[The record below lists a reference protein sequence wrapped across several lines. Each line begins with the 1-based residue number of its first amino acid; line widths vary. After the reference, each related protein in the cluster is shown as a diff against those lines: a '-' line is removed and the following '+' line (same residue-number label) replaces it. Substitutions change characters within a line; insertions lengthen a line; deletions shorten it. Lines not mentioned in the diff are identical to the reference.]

1 MTSSPHPL
9 PAAVLPWCSS
19 SKVRGEPGLTIGCP
33 QTRSPELPWL
43 GCGPHGCRPPAP
55 LPLPNHSLVTCNQ
68 SGPTWVPQGYTA
80 RRGLLCGHM
89 ATTARP
95 APSDHCPSLA
105 PGGEGTG
112 GCPAGRF
119 TEAYAEGRTGH
130 TTTRTKNTQSKAS
143 FQGHR
148 FEHTAKGGA
157 RVEPPVLWGQGEANR
172 TAPDTDSQG
181 RALLCHPEVTVALG
195 PPLGSRW
202 PSGPN
207 TTERTCSSVLGG
219 HGASMG
225 MGRQA

>member
-1 MTSSPHPL
+1 MDLTAAGPQHHSPCPITAWSLAISLDRPGSHRGTL
-9 PAAVLPWCSS
+9 LGGACSGD
-19 SKVRGEPGLTIGCP
+19 R
-33 QTRSPELPWL
+33 
-43 GCGPHGCRPPAP
+43 
-55 LPLPNHSLVTCNQ
+55 
-68 SGPTWVPQGYTA
+68 
-80 RRGLLCGHM
+80 HM

-119 TEAYAEGRTGH
+119 TEAYAEGRMGH

-172 TAPDTDSQG
+172 TAPDRLPGACPPASPGGDPKAPARDHDPGPSPGLQAAEWPKHHRAHLQQRPG
-181 RALLCHPEVTVALG
+181 RPRGQHGDRETSLTPEHQTSHTVA
-195 PPLGSRW
+195 
-202 PSGPN
+202 
-207 TTERTCSSVLGG
+207 
-219 HGASMG
+219 
-225 MGRQA
+225 